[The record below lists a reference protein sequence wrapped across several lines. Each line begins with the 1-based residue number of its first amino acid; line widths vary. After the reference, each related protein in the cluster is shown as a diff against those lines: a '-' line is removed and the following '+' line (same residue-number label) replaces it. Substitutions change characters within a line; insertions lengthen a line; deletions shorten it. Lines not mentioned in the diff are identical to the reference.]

1 MASTRKTGASA
12 KSAPLHGYAPLAYN
26 PATFRFIELTSFSRV
41 RDDFFSDDEFA
52 AFQRHLASNPLA
64 GDVIP
69 ETGGVRKIRWAREGA
84 GKRGGLRVI
93 YYVQDRLGRIWLMTV
108 YAKSARENIAVK
120 SLLKLKELID
130 HAQID

>member
-1 MASTRKTGASA
+1 MASARKTGTSA
-12 KSAPLHGYAPLAYN
+12 KPASLHGYAPLAYN
-26 PATFRFIELTSFSRV
+26 QATFRFIELTPFSRV
-41 RDDFFSDDEFA
+41 RDEYFDDDEFA
-52 AFQRHLASNPLA
+52 AFQRHLASSPLA

-120 SLLKLKELID
+120 SLLKLKESID

>member
-1 MASTRKTGASA
+1 MRCYKQS
-12 KSAPLHGYAPLAYN
+12 KSPSGRECYAPLAYN
-26 PATFRFIELTSFSRV
+26 IAIYTFIELTSFSRV
-41 RDDFFSDDEFA
+41 RDDHFDDDDFA
-52 AFQRHLASNPLA
+52 AFQRYLAMNPAA

-69 ETGGVRKIRWAREGA
+69 ETGGVRKVRWARAGI

-120 SLLKLKELID
+120 TLLRLKELID